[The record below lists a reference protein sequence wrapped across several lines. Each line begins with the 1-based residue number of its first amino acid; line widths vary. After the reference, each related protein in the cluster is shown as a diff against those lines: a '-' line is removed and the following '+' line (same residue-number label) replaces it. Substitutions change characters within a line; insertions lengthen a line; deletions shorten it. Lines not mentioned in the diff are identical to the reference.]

1 MLTEVAMESTAASAS
16 VAAAETPQFHLFT
29 LLPPEI
35 RNIIWS
41 LALPPDIPEVYLRP
55 QHPMPRLPT
64 AITPSS
70 DPPTVDTDYP
80 VLMHVCRESRSLS
93 RFLRPTRQQCPSY
106 TTTTLHHSREI
117 AHRPFRPDIDV
128 MQINYVGVGPLL
140 WMPDFWRG
148 TGLSAKLVHVA
159 VEASSM
165 TSYVRSQLAD
175 AFRYL
180 ESVEVLH
187 LIFRASSSL
196 QVGWGV
202 GEGQTA
208 QMVKMAAAAP
218 RRGRCKL
225 APLTEPQEELQR
237 QHVAFMRKDLQEA
250 VRARVRSWGE
260 GVRVSVWDYE
270 KKCLR
275 LKIVPQMLMEFRGE
289 GGWTP
294 CA

>member
-1 MLTEVAMESTAASAS
+1 
-16 VAAAETPQFHLFT
+16 
-29 LLPPEI
+29 
-35 RNIIWS
+35 
-41 LALPPDIPEVYLRP
+41 
-55 QHPMPRLPT
+55 
-64 AITPSS
+64 
-70 DPPTVDTDYP
+70 
-80 VLMHVCRESRSLS
+80 
-93 RFLRPTRQQCPSY
+93 
-106 TTTTLHHSREI
+106 
-117 AHRPFRPDIDV
+117 

-196 QVGWGV
+196 SLSPQIGWGV

-208 QMVKMAAAAP
+208 QVVKMAAAAP

-225 APLTEPQEELQR
+225 GPLTELQEELQR

-294 CA
+294 CP